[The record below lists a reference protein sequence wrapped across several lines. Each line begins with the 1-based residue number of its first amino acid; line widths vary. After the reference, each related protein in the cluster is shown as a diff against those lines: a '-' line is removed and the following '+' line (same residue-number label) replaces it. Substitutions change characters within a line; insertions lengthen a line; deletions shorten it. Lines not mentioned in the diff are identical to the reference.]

1 MEYELQHRCKREKS
15 KYEKLCEWK
24 EITGEG
30 GGETG
35 GGLSLRS
42 EGGEKQIAFTFTKLV
57 NSLVLIE
64 RNTGNVK

>member
-1 MEYELQHRCKREKS
+1 MNSNTDVNVRNQNMKSSVSEKKLQGR
-15 KYEKLCEWK
+15 
-24 EITGEG
+24 G